1 MEAGATDDLQA
12 IARRALDA
20 ALDAGAPEAE
30 AYVQDSSGIEIRVYE
45 NEVESLTEGAE
56 RGAGVRAWIDGRVG
70 YAYGTD
76 LSDEGLRA
84 IAAGAVET
92 ARLADPD
99 EHAAP
104 PGVEA
109 QGGSGGAG
117 QEADLTL
124 PGLHDPSLAEWQ
136 TQRKVGLAQEIER
149 AARAVDERI
158 TAIEQTVYADGEDR
172 VAVASSAGL
181 AGAYEATTCYAFL
194 QALATDDGDRQ
205 TGLGFGV
212 ARAPGGLD
220 AAAIGAEAG
229 ERAASLL
236 GAEKPRSR
244 TCPAVLD
251 PTVAASFAG
260 FIGGTLCADAVQRGR
275 SPFAGR
281 LGDEVASAALT
292 LADDGLDPEGPN
304 SAPFDA
310 EGTPSERTPLIEGG
324 ELKTYLHDSYTARR
338 AGERQR
344 STGNASRAGYR
355 SPPSV
360 STSNLV
366 IEPGE
371 RTLEELFADAADGVY
386 VTDVAGLHSGV
397 NPVTGQF
404 SVGASGRLIK
414 DGALADPVTEFTIA
428 SDLQSMLRAVQAAGR
443 DPRWVPFGGSVKA
456 VPLLIGEMAV
466 GGS

>member
-1 MEAGATDDLQA
+1 MAADAPSDLQTLA
-12 IARRALDA
+12 QRALDA
-20 ALDAGAPEAE
+20 AIAADAPDAE
-30 AYVQDSSGIEIRVYE
+30 AFVQDSTGIEIRVYE
-45 NEVESLTEGAE
+45 GEVESLTEGAE
-56 RGAGVRAWIDGRVG
+56 RGAGVRAWIEGRVG

-76 LSDEGLRA
+76 LSDNGLRE
-84 IAAGAVET
+84 IATGAVET

-104 PGVEA
+104 PAADSTA
-109 QGGSGGAG
+109 QS
-117 QEADLTL
+117 LV
-124 PGLHDPSLAEWQ
+124 GLHDPALSEAG
-136 TQRKVGLAQEIER
+136 TPTKVGLAQEIER
-149 AARAVDERI
+149 AARAADERI
-158 TAIEQTVYADGEDR
+158 TAIEQTVYADSEDR

-181 AGAYEATTCYAFL
+181 VGAFEVTTCYAYL
-194 QALATDDGDRQ
+194 QALATQNGDRQ

-212 ARAPGGLD
+212 ARAPGNLD
-220 AAAIGAEAG
+220 PKAIGAEAG
-229 ERAASLL
+229 QRAASLL

-281 LGDEVASAALT
+281 LGDEVASTALT

-310 EGTPSERTPLIEGG
+310 EGTPRERTPLIAGG

-338 AGERQR
+338 AGDRQR

-366 IEPGE
+366 IEPGD
-371 RTLEELFADAADGVY
+371 RSLEELFADAAHGVY

-414 DGALADPVTEFTIA
+414 NGALADPVTEFTIA
-428 SDLQSMLRAVQAAGR
+428 SDLQSMLRAVQASGR